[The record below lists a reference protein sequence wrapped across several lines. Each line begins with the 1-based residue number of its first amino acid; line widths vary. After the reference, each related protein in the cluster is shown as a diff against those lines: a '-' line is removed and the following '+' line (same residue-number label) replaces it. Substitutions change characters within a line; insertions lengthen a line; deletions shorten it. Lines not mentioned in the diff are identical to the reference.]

1 MSIIGYMDIFYE
13 NVKKSVKE
21 KTNLTLRDFIE
32 SLDIN
37 YETYNSTRRYH
48 NLPRADESVKIAQA
62 LGVSVEYLVTGEKPG
77 NTAPVEKI
85 QALARQILDETGK
98 IK

>member
-1 MSIIGYMDIFYE
+1 MDDFYE
-13 NVKKSVKE
+13 NVKKLVKE
-21 KTNLTLRDFIE
+21 RSRLTLRDFIE

-62 LGVSVEYLVTGEKPG
+62 LGVSVEYLVTGEKPD
-77 NTAPVEKI
+77 NTAPAEQI
-85 QALARQILDETGK
+85 RSLARQILDETDK
-98 IK
+98 IT

>member
-1 MSIIGYMDIFYE
+1 MDIFYE
-13 NVKKSVKE
+13 KVKKLVKE
-21 KTNLTLRDFIE
+21 RTKLTLRDFIE
-32 SLDIN
+32 SLGIN

-62 LGVSVEYLVTGEKPG
+62 LGVSVEYLVTGTEPG
-77 NTAPVEKI
+77 NAAPVEKI
-85 QALARQILDETGK
+85 QSLARQILDETGK